1 MADPKHLKILNQ
13 GAEAWN
19 NWRES
24 EFYTA
29 PELRG
34 TDFREIDIGQMDL
47 SGVDLSNSNF
57 SGKDLSDRG
66 LMDANLT
73 GTELNGANL
82 TKARLVS
89 ANLFLADLIE
99 ADLSLADLQAADFRY
114 ANLSKAKLPQTYLG
128 GANFT
133 GADLYEASFDG
144 ALFNGTIFGDNDLS
158 VVTGLELVNHNGPSV
173 IGIDT
178 LYRSKGRI
186 PELFLRGCGVSDEFI
201 VGLPSL
207 IAAQR
212 SEMFDSCFIS
222 YSHKDEEF
230 GKRLVSRMRDSN
242 VRVWFSSE
250 DVTGGKKTIEQI
262 KWAIETHDRLLV
274 VLSLDSLQSEWVK
287 TEIRIATTLEKRQGG
302 KKLFPIRLIDMEP
315 IKEWS
320 CFDADTG
327 KDLAAEVREY
337 PIPDFAA
344 WKEDSNLFETEFER
358 LIRALRKESNRE
370 RTQ

>member
-29 PELRG
+29 PQLRG

-47 SGVDLSNSNF
+47 SGTDLSNSNL
-57 SGKDLSDRG
+57 SGKDLSDRD

-99 ADLSLADLQAADFRY
+99 ADLSLADLQAADFRN
-114 ANLSKAKLPQTYLG
+114 ANLSKAKLPHTYLG

-133 GADLYEASFDG
+133 GADLYGASFEG

-186 PELFLRGCGVSDEFI
+186 PKLFLRGCGVSDEFI
-201 VGLPSL
+201 TGLPTP
-207 IAAQR
+207 IATQQ
-212 SEMFDSCFIS
+212 SKMFDSCFIS

-230 GKRLVSRMRDSN
+230 CKLLVSRMRDAN
-242 VRVWFSSE
+242 VNVYFALE
-250 DVTGGKKTIEQI
+250 DMTGGKKTIER
-262 KWAIETHDRLLV
+262 IEFEIVNKDRLLV

-287 TEIRIATTLEKRQGG
+287 TEIRIATNLEKKQGR
-302 KKLFPIRLIDMEP
+302 KLFPIGLIDQKP
-315 IKEWS
+315 IKEWGF
-320 CFDADTG
+320 FDADTG
-327 KDLAAEVREY
+327 KDLAAEVRAY
-337 PIPDFAA
+337 HIPDFAA